1 MNQQLN
7 FPQKLVVASHKA
19 RAIVRSSCGCH
30 AKVLPFLE
38 MIAPQGLSNIQQP
51 HGCMGTVA
59 SSLYRSHPEALHP
72 AIHGTDVTSIS
83 ASPHWQYHAV
93 QALLPLY
100 SAMYATIGS
109 YSVHTG
115 TGSRVFTVDRADFI
129 LAFLVHALPR
139 ALPHPML

>member
-1 MNQQLN
+1 MV
-7 FPQKLVVASHKA
+7 FASHKA
-19 RAIVRSSCGCH
+19 HAIVRSFRGSH

-72 AIHGTDVTSIS
+72 PIHGTDVTSIS
-83 ASPHWQYHAV
+83 ASPQYHAV